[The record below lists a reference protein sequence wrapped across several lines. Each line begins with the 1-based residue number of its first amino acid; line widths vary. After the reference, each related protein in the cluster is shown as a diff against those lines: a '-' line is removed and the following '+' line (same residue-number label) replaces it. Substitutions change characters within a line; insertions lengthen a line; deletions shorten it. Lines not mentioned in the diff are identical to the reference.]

1 LAKKKPIRHF
11 LSGNTM
17 IWLVCYDIASPKR
30 LQKIG
35 HYCEKFG
42 IRLRKSVFQVDTD
55 KETLQK
61 LLAGIKELMNRKYDS
76 LIIFPICEDCRRM
89 IVIDGQNNLINP
101 ESVVIL

>member
-1 LAKKKPIRHF
+1 
-11 LSGNTM
+11 M

-35 HYCEKFG
+35 HYGEKFG
-42 IRLRKSVFQVDTD
+42 IRLQKSVFQVDN

-61 LLAGIKELMNRKYDS
+61 LLARIKELMNRKYGS

-101 ESVVIL
+101 ESVIIL

>member
-1 LAKKKPIRHF
+1 MKKIPTRPF
-11 LSGNTM
+11 SFGDSM

-42 IRLRKSVFQVDTD
+42 IRLQKSVFQIDTD

-61 LLAGIKELMNRKYDS
+61 LLSGIKELMNRKYDS
-76 LIIFPICEDCRRM
+76 LIIYPVCEDCRRM
-89 IVIDGQNNLINP
+89 ILIDGQNNLINP